1 MGNTARRKGA
11 VGEAKMIVMV
21 KPRLFV
27 AALLLLAT
35 GVPAQQDQTPRLPV
49 KNDRGLLQINRL
61 YFDLAA
67 NTGGDFYFWAP
78 GEFATARLQVPIHRE
93 DVILSYGDLE
103 SKKIFEI
110 PIESGA
116 EEMTLFAGIQRK
128 DLALLIRPNG
138 RVARD
143 GDGGVAQQVF
153 QHMMI
158 ATVKSP
164 AAGVWR
170 LELTGA
176 GAYAVTAHVKPG
188 KSGPELVGF
197 DFVEPGGR
205 PGHEGMF
212 PIKRAVH
219 AGESLTCRIVLSGS
233 VNQAELDFVTKD
245 GSFISTTPIVA
256 TADGEYAGRCSIPAT
271 AFRVLVRAVDASG
284 VRFQRIESP
293 LRNPESR

>member
-1 MGNTARRKGA
+1 MMSVLNRRF
-11 VGEAKMIVMV
+11 
-21 KPRLFV
+21 LV
-27 AALLLLAT
+27 ALSLLLVPLLA
-35 GVPAQQDQTPRLPV
+35 AQEDQLPRPPK
-49 KNDRGLLQINRL
+49 KNDRGLLQINRQ

-93 DVILSYGDLE
+93 YVILSYGDLE

-219 AGESLTCRIVLSGS
+219 AGESLTCRIALSGS
-233 VNQAELDFVTKD
+233 VKQAELDFVTRD
-245 GSFISTTPIVA
+245 GSLIRDRKSV
-256 TADGEYAGRCSIPAT
+256 
-271 AFRVLVRAVDASG
+271 V
-284 VRFQRIESP
+284 
-293 LRNPESR
+293 